1 MSSQRQETAAAS
13 KSSSA
18 PQRKAVVEDTLLL
31 NSVQSYFKKAA
42 VVLAVWA
49 TGYFKFSPSW
59 LLLGL
64 VVYVWKEKKQAA
76 KKNSIAIAQEIAR
89 DEKGVILARVEDLP
103 AWVYFPDVERA
114 EWVNKMIDQLWPYIG
129 VYVRKLLQESI
140 EPKIRASLPASL
152 SNFRFTTIDL
162 GDIPPRI
169 GGVKVYTSEVRR
181 DEIYMDMEINYASD
195 CDIAMY
201 VKGMNFGIK
210 DFTLR
215 GTMRIIFRPL
225 ITKVPLIGGMN
236 VFFLN
241 PPEVDF
247 NLTSLANAF
256 DLPGLSDMLHTIVQE
271 QISNIM
277 VLPNRIPIQM
287 ASDVDIKKLRYP
299 MPQGVLRV
307 HVLEARDL
315 KKADISITGKGK
327 SDPYAIVT
335 VGAQTFKT
343 KVIDDNVD
351 PVWNEVFEY
360 IIDERD
366 GQFLKL
372 ALNDKDPGNKD
383 DPLGSTTVDIST
395 IFEKGTVDE
404 WLPLEDVKKGMVHV
418 RATWLYLAND
428 PLELDRVREEGIDED
443 SVHSA
448 LLVVNLDSAL
458 DLPRGKKTLL
468 EPSPYVVLTL
478 GQTTKESKVRNATTE
493 PRWEENFRFFVAN
506 PNHQNLDIE
515 VRDSKTK
522 KTIGETTI
530 RLKEVMGA
538 EDMVQDQKF
547 PLKTEEPNSSI
558 YMTVGLRV
566 LTPEANP
573 EWMENENLL
582 KDKPAD
588 ETESSVDTPSGEVDA
603 KKPGAQTVPP
613 SAASSGGAGKKE
625 GSPPSSSPR
634 EELIKPASSPA
645 SESEVRQRKSAAGPP
660 GAGPAPVDDDGEFN
674 LGRIQMTFR
683 YSPPRQQLVIVIHKI
698 VNLKPAEGDSKGLA
712 DPYIKMYLLPDRE
725 SKSKRKT
732 KVIEN
737 NLNPVFDETF
747 EYPVSP
753 AELQTRSLEVS
764 VRNDIG
770 MFSSSQKLLGM
781 VLVELAALD
790 ASRAVTQWFDLVP
803 QESIRSV
810 QLETQTEV

>member
-1 MSSQRQETAAAS
+1 MASRQIDNPGGS
-13 KSSSA
+13 KPNA
-18 PQRKAVVEDTLLL
+18 PQRKAVVEDTMLL

-64 VVYVWKEKKQAA
+64 VVYVWKEKKQAK
-76 KKNSIAIAQEIAR
+76 KKNSIAIAQAIAR

-103 AWVYFPDVERA
+103 AWVFFPDVERA

-140 EPKIRASLPASL
+140 EPKIRASLPATFS
-152 SNFRFTTIDL
+152 SFKFTNIDL

-181 DEIYMDMEINYASD
+181 DEIYMDLEINYASD
-195 CDIAMY
+195 SDIAVY

-210 DFTLR
+210 EFTLR
-215 GTMRIIFRPL
+215 GSMRIIFRPL

-241 PPEVDF
+241 NPEVDF

-256 DLPGLSDMLHTIVQE
+256 DLPGLSDMLHNIVQE
-271 QISNIM
+271 QIANIM

-307 HVLEARDL
+307 HVVEARDL

-327 SDPYAIVT
+327 SDPYTIVT

-343 KVIDDNVD
+343 KVIDDTVE
-351 PVWNEVFEY
+351 PVWNEVFEF

-366 GQFLKL
+366 GQMLKL
-372 ALNDKDPGNKD
+372 DLNDKDPGNKD
-383 DPLGSTTVDIST
+383 DPLGSTTVDISI
-395 IFEKGTVDE
+395 IFEKGSVDE
-404 WLPLEDVKKGMVHV
+404 WLPLEDVKKGMVHI

-428 PLELDRVREEGIDED
+428 PLELDRVMMKVREEGIDED

-468 EPSPYVVLTL
+468 EPWPYVVLTL
-478 GQTTKESKVRNATTE
+478 GQTSKESKVRNSTTE

-506 PNHQNLDIE
+506 PNHQNLDVE

-522 KTIGETTI
+522 NKVIGEATI
-530 RLKEVMGA
+530 RLKELMNA
-538 EDMVQDQKF
+538 EEMVLDQKF

-573 EWMENENLL
+573 EWMESENLL
-582 KDKPAD
+582 KDTPA
-588 ETESSVDTPSGEVDA
+588 EGKESSVDTPSADVDSKA
-603 KKPGAQTVPP
+603 GGAAQTAPSGGGDPP
-613 SAASSGGAGKKE
+613 SGAEKKGTAPSG
-625 GSPPSSSPR
+625 PQ
-634 EELIKPASSPA
+634 EEVIKPASSATP
-645 SESEVRQRKSAAGPP
+645 SESNVRQRKAVA
-660 GAGPAPVDDDGEFN
+660 DEDGEFN
-674 LGRIQMTFR
+674 LGRIQITFR
-683 YSPPRQQLVIVIHKI
+683 YSATRKNLIVVIHKI
-698 VNLKPAEGDSKGLA
+698 ANLKPAQGDSKGLA
-712 DPYIKMYLLPDRE
+712 DPYIKLCLLPERD
-725 SKSKRKT
+725 SKNKRKT
-732 KVIEN
+732 NIIDN

-747 EYPVSP
+747 EFAVNMS
-753 AELQTRSLEVS
+753 ELSQRTLEVS
-764 VRNDIG
+764 VRNDVG
-770 MFSSSQKLLGM
+770 MFSSSQKFLGM
-781 VLVELAALD
+781 ALIELQGLD
-790 ASRAVTQWFDLVP
+790 PSRAVTQWVDLAPQDSVRTVP
-803 QESIRSV
+803 
-810 QLETQTEV
+810 LE